1 MEPISAAL
9 LLALAT
15 GAAGAAG
22 EQSWQGLN
30 GLIRRWR
37 RQGHADVEPAG
48 STEMVPAG
56 PELTALEQQP
66 TDENRA
72 QLLSVALAARAGAD
86 AGFAA
91 ALEHWHRQAQQVVP
105 ATATGNASTY
115 ISGGSQGNVVTT
127 RDVFG
132 GLQIG
137 QPVIPPAQ
145 PGQSGN

>member
-22 EQSWQGLN
+22 EQSWQGLS
-30 GLIRRWR
+30 GLVRRWR
-37 RQGHADVEPAG
+37 GQGNIDVEPAG
-48 STEMVPAG
+48 SAEMVPAQ

-91 ALEHWHRQAQQVVP
+91 ALENWHRQAQQVVP
-105 ATATGNASTY
+105 ATAIGNASTH

-137 QPVIPPAQ
+137 QPVIPPTQ
-145 PGQSGN
+145 PGQSGS